1 MMKKYIVLTTLTLTL
16 AGAFCRCGSGK
27 DIGQDAAKEAAFADA
42 QVSEGDTSRL
52 RVTKDRDDGRQIYEI
67 EFTAGNREYSYDI
80 DASDGSILSTETEE
94 LQGSAG
100 NSQGSLQG
108 SASNN
113 TAGNTANDTAGTEQG
128 ASQDSLA
135 QQTQDASKNAGSQ
148 DAQNGQSTQNT
159 QTQNNQTGQNSGAN
173 VAVSEADARAAALA
187 RVSGATDTDIKIE
200 LDFDDGQY
208 IYEGDII
215 YDGKEYEFEIDA
227 NTGNFLKWSEERW

>member
-1 MMKKYIVLTTLTLTL
+1 MMKKYIALTALTITLTGGIL
-16 AGAFCRCGSGK
+16 AGCGSGK

-94 LQGSAG
+94 LQGSTG
-100 NSQGSLQG
+100 NSQGSAQSG
-108 SASNN
+108 VQDN
-113 TAGNTANDTAGTEQG
+113 TAGNTANDTTGT
-128 ASQDSLA
+128 AQDGSA
-135 QQTQDASKNAGSQ
+135 QQTQDASSNTGSQ
-148 DAQNGQSTQNT
+148 DTQNGQSTQNT
-159 QTQNNQTGQNSGAN
+159 QTQNSQGQTGQNTSGAN
-173 VAVSEADARAAALA
+173 VAVSEADAKAAALE
-187 RVSGATDTDIKIE
+187 RVPGSTDTDIKIE

-208 IYEGDII
+208 TYEGDII

>member
-1 MMKKYIVLTTLTLTL
+1 MMKKYIALTVLTITL
-16 AGAFCRCGSGK
+16 AGGILAGCGSGK

-42 QVSEGDTSRL
+42 QVSEGDTTRL
-52 RVTKDRDDGRQIYEI
+52 RVTKDRDDGRQIYEV

-94 LQGSAG
+94 LQGSTG
-100 NSQGSLQG
+100 NSQG

-113 TAGNTANDTAGTEQG
+113 TTGNTANAASGTEQG
-128 ASQDSLA
+128 ASQDGSA

-159 QTQNNQTGQNSGAN
+159 QTQNNQTGAN

>member
-1 MMKKYIVLTTLTLTL
+1 MMKKYIALTALTLTL
-16 AGAFCRCGSGK
+16 AGGILAGCGSGK

-42 QVSEGDTSRL
+42 QVSEGDTTRL
-52 RVTKDRDDGRQIYEI
+52 RVTKDRDDGRQIYEV

-94 LQGSAG
+94 LQGSTG
-100 NSQGSLQG
+100 NSQG

-113 TAGNTANDTAGTEQG
+113 TTGNRANAASGTEQG
-128 ASQDSLA
+128 ASQDSSA
-135 QQTQDASKNAGSQ
+135 QQTQDASQNAGSQ

>member
-1 MMKKYIVLTTLTLTL
+1 MMKKYIALTVLTITL
-16 AGAFCRCGSGK
+16 AGGILAGCGSGK

-42 QVSEGDTSRL
+42 QVSEGDTTRL
-52 RVTKDRDDGRQIYEI
+52 RVTKDRDDGRQIYEV

-94 LQGSAG
+94 LQGSTG
-100 NSQGSLQG
+100 NSQG

-113 TAGNTANDTAGTEQG
+113 TTGNTANAASGTEQG
-128 ASQDSLA
+128 ASQDSSA
-135 QQTQDASKNAGSQ
+135 QQTQDASQNAGSQ

-159 QTQNNQTGQNSGAN
+159 QTQNNQGQNSGAN

>member
-1 MMKKYIVLTTLTLTL
+1 MMKKYIVLSALTLTL
-16 AGAFCRCGSGK
+16 AGGLLTGCGSGK

-94 LQGSAG
+94 LKGSTG
-100 NSQGSLQG
+100 NSQGTG
-108 SASNN
+108 A
-113 TAGNTANDTAGTEQG
+113 DTGTTGTTQDS
-128 ASQDSLA
+128 SQDTSA
-135 QQTQDASKNAGSQ
+135 QQTQDTSQNTASQ
-148 DAQNGQSTQNT
+148 DT
-159 QTQNNQTGQNSGAN
+159 QTGQNTQNAQTQNSQTGQNNSGSN
-173 VAVSEADARAAALA
+173 VAVSETDARAAALE
-187 RVSGATDTDIKIE
+187 RVPGATDTDIKIE

-208 IYEGDII
+208 TYEGDII

-227 NTGNFLKWSEERW
+227 NTGNFLKWSEEKW

>member
-1 MMKKYIVLTTLTLTL
+1 MMKKYIALTVLTITL
-16 AGAFCRCGSGK
+16 AGGILAGCGSGK

-42 QVSEGDTSRL
+42 QVSEGDTTRL
-52 RVTKDRDDGRQIYEI
+52 RVTKDRDDGRQIYEV

-94 LQGSAG
+94 LQGSTG
-100 NSQGSLQG
+100 NSQG

-113 TAGNTANDTAGTEQG
+113 TTGNRANAASGTEQG
-128 ASQDSLA
+128 ASQDSSA
-135 QQTQDASKNAGSQ
+135 QQTQDASQNAGSQ

-159 QTQNNQTGQNSGAN
+159 QTQNNQGQNSGAN

>member
-1 MMKKYIVLTTLTLTL
+1 MMKKYIALTVLTITL
-16 AGAFCRCGSGK
+16 AGGILAGCGSGK

-42 QVSEGDTSRL
+42 QVSEGDTTRL
-52 RVTKDRDDGRQIYEI
+52 RVTKDRDDGRQIYEV

-94 LQGSAG
+94 LQGSTG
-100 NSQGSLQG
+100 NSQG

-113 TAGNTANDTAGTEQG
+113 TTGNTANAASGTEQG
-128 ASQDSLA
+128 ASQDSSA
-135 QQTQDASKNAGSQ
+135 QQTQDASQNAGSQ

-159 QTQNNQTGQNSGAN
+159 QTQNNQGQNSGAN
-173 VAVSEADARAAALA
+173 VAVSSEADARAAALA

>member
-1 MMKKYIVLTTLTLTL
+1 MMKKYIALTVLTITL
-16 AGAFCRCGSGK
+16 AGGILAGCGSGK

-42 QVSEGDTSRL
+42 QVSEGDTARL
-52 RVTKDRDDGRQIYEI
+52 RVTKDRDDGRQIYEV

-80 DASDGSILSTETEE
+80 DASDGSILSTEMEE
-94 LQGSAG
+94 LQGSTR
-100 NSQGSLQG
+100 NSQGST
-108 SASNN
+108 SNN
-113 TAGNTANDTAGTEQG
+113 TTGNTANAASGTEQG
-128 ASQDSLA
+128 ASQDSSA
-135 QQTQDASKNAGSQ
+135 QQIQDASKNAGGQ

-159 QTQNNQTGQNSGAN
+159 QTQNNQTGQNSGVN

-227 NTGNFLKWSEERW
+227 KTGNFRKWSEERW